1 MVSFI
6 QRDHSFF
13 SPETTHAS
21 LVATLLSGHDQASK
35 KSAQHA
41 VDILKKCKSTVHE
54 FTDEIIDC
62 GESLFLR
69 KLVLGIP
76 AQASGKNLT
85 RPLMPS
91 APQTSCVR
99 ATSPRPS

>member
-54 FTDEIIDC
+54 FTDEIIDYW
-62 GESLFLR
+62 SLPRSVIERYHFDGVTELNEW
-69 KLVLGIP
+69 LG
-76 AQASGKNLT
+76 AQ
-85 RPLMPS
+85 M
-91 APQTSCVR
+91 
-99 ATSPRPS
+99 